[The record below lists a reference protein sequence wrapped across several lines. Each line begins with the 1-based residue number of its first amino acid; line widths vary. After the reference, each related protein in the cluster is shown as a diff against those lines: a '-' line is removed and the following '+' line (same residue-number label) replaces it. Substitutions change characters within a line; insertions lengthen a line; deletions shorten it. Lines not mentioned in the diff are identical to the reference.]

1 MLDTRLD
8 TRLCVRCLVQRD
20 LYAST
25 FTVIA
30 SCLLRK
36 IRIFFFFLRIGF
48 VSLFPLDRK
57 SIRKLSNF
65 PFLGIKNTSI
75 YRNRD

>member
-25 FTVIA
+25 SAVIA

-36 IRIFFFFLRIGF
+36 IRIFFFLRIGF